1 MSFKASAA
9 GVTLLE
15 LAITMMITAVIGVG
29 VSGLIKAGAEHSL
42 SERQHQTMRMMAMS
56 LIEDLR
62 FDLRTADSINSLG
75 GGSNTLVIH
84 QGAQTITYNLDT
96 GTHRMTRTFN
106 GKTKI
111 YNDPS
116 VFLNNMQFSC
126 QTGAGATT
134 TCFQNDP
141 EAGAIMGGPPTVVA
155 ANGTPKAV
163 LVPNL
168 TVTAALPSGSGGTVI
183 DQAFGPPSFQLTS
196 FSFNVASATE
206 FQ

>member
-1 MSFKASAA
+1 MSSKAFAS
-9 GVTLLE
+9 GISLLE

-62 FDLRTADSINSLG
+62 FDLRAADSIDSLG

-84 QGAQTITYNLDT
+84 QAGQTITYNLDT
-96 GTHRMTRTFN
+96 GTHRMTRTAA
-106 GKTKI
+106 GKTKT

-116 VFLNNMQFSC
+116 VFLSNMQFSC
-126 QTGAGATT
+126 QTAAGSTT

-141 EAGAIMGGPPTVVA
+141 NAGAVLGGPPTVIA
-155 ANGTPKAV
+155 SDGTPKAV

-168 TVTAALPSGSGGTVI
+168 TVTAALPAGGGGTVI